1 MPNMGELY
9 YITLLQQNQLIH
21 FRIPWPCDSM
31 EVYIILDNF
40 LPFLVS
46 VISEEI
52 QTRDLLID
60 VNAYWHK
67 YYALALC
74 TMCLINIL
82 IQHLTPGPDFS
93 SLGYGALEEHGAFQ
107 PGKNGLLTKNKY
119 FWDLGKIT
127 NWICKSSFFFW
138 N

>member
-1 MPNMGELY
+1 
-9 YITLLQQNQLIH
+9 
-21 FRIPWPCDSM
+21 
-31 EVYIILDNF
+31 
-40 LPFLVS
+40 
-46 VISEEI
+46 
-52 QTRDLLID
+52 

-119 FWDLGKIT
+119 SWDLGKIT
-127 NWICKSSFFFW
+127 N
-138 N
+138 

>member
-1 MPNMGELY
+1 MGELY

-21 FRIPWPCDSM
+21 FRPYDSM

-60 VNAYWHK
+60 VNAYLHK

-82 IQHLTPGPDFS
+82 TQHLTPGPDFS
-93 SLGYGALEEHGAFQ
+93 SLGYGALEEHGPFQ

-119 FWDLGKIT
+119 SWDVGKIT
-127 NWICKSSFFFW
+127 N
-138 N
+138 